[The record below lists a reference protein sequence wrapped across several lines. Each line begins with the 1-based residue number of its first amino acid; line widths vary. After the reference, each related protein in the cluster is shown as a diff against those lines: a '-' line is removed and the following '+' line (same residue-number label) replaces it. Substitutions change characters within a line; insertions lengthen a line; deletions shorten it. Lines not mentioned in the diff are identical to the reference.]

1 MKYIYISIAFL
12 LVGSAYAINQDSLMR
27 RELKLNALRSD
38 EQIIIDGKLSENIW
52 KRSTSVPEFIQRDP
66 HEGLTATEK
75 TEVIIAYDD
84 NALYIAAR
92 LHDSSPDSI
101 IARLARKDD
110 YVKSDRFLVF
120 LDPYHDKRSGYFF
133 TLNAAGSLSDGV
145 LFNDDWDDDSWDGI
159 WEGKAAIDENGW
171 TAEIKIP
178 FSQLRFELKEE
189 NIWGINL
196 IREIAR
202 KNERDCLV
210 FIPKNESGFVSRFAE
225 LYGVQKINPPGNV
238 EVLPYIN
245 ARGEFIPPI
254 DNDPFNDGS
263 EYFTS
268 YGADLKVG
276 LGSNLTLN
284 ATINPDFGQV
294 EIDPAV
300 INLSDV
306 ETFYQEKRPFFI
318 EGSNIFNFGVGGANN
333 YWGFNW
339 GSPDFFYSRRIGRAP
354 QGSLP
359 DADFVNYP
367 DGTHILGAAKLTGK
381 IGESWNI
388 GTIQAVTRREFVD
401 FKLDNFTSEAEI
413 EPLTYYG
420 VIRGQKEFNSG
431 DAGLGFISTSTSRF
445 FEDPVLKDQL
455 NKNAFTG
462 GFDGWIFLDSSNTWV
477 LTGWLG
483 LSHIIGTSQRIIS
496 VQRNPLHY
504 FQRPD
509 SKNLSIDST
518 ANSLTGFAGRFY
530 LNKQKGNFFFN
541 SAFGFLSPK
550 FDLNDIGFQWRSDLI
565 NAHIGG
571 GYRWTE
577 PTDFYQFLQLGG
589 AVYRSYNFDG
599 MITGNGIFH
608 FGFFQFLDY
617 SSLNWNLSYNSE
629 VVNTRRTRGGPI
641 TLTPSGY
648 QADVFYNSDERKE
661 IVFNTG
667 IYTYQSKF
675 SRTVGLEA
683 GFELHPLSNIS
694 FSIMPAIEK
703 NFESTQWVGSYK
715 DILAENTFGR
725 RYVFAELRQ
734 TTLSANIRLNWTFT
748 PTLSLQL
755 YVQPLISSG
764 DYSNYK
770 ELKRPGS
777 YEYLVYGFDGS
788 TFDDEKFIADPDG
801 NGPAPE
807 IEIGNR
813 DFNFKSLRGNAVLRW
828 EYVPGSVLYFV
839 WTQNRADFEDNG
851 EFQVNRSLSRL
862 WDTAPENIFMV
873 KLTYWFNL

>member
-1 MKYIYISIAFL
+1 
-12 LVGSAYAINQDSLMR
+12 
-27 RELKLNALRSD
+27 
-38 EQIIIDGKLSENIW
+38 
-52 KRSTSVPEFIQRDP
+52 
-66 HEGLTATEK
+66 
-75 TEVIIAYDD
+75 
-84 NALYIAAR
+84 
-92 LHDSSPDSI
+92 
-101 IARLARKDD
+101 
-110 YVKSDRFLVF
+110 
-120 LDPYHDKRSGYFF
+120 
-133 TLNAAGSLSDGV
+133 
-145 LFNDDWDDDSWDGI
+145 
-159 WEGKAAIDENGW
+159 
-171 TAEIKIP
+171 
-178 FSQLRFELKEE
+178 
-189 NIWGINL
+189 
-196 IREIAR
+196 
-202 KNERDCLV
+202 
-210 FIPKNESGFVSRFAE
+210 
-225 LYGVQKINPPGNV
+225 VQKINPPGNV

-462 GFDGWIFLDSSNTWV
+462 GLDGWIFLDSSNTWV

-483 LSHIIGTSQRIIS
+483 MSHITGTSQRIIS

-641 TLTPSGY
+641 TLTPPGY
-648 QADVFYNSDERKE
+648 QADIFYSSDERKE

-675 SRTVGLEA
+675 SRTVGLEV

-715 DILAENTFGR
+715 DILAENAFGR

-734 TTLSANIRLNWTFT
+734 TTLSANIRINWTFT

-839 WTQNRADFEDNG
+839 WTQNRTDFEDNG

-862 WDTAPENIFMV
+862 WDATPENIFMV
-873 KLTYWFNL
+873 KLTYWFSL